1 MEKKQL
7 QNIALRILREIG
19 VNATEDCINKESF
32 IGNQGSTHPVD
43 VHGTKVSAEAT
54 VYEGGGCRIEVHF
67 SLPEN
72 ACMADTYMEHCVEK
86 ENIPV
91 GGWSNRPYAG
101 RKTRGPAEKH
111 TEAYSP
117 WHKRFFCVDSM
128 YYKGNEFDEAVEN
141 AITLAKPFVKHLAD
155 VPSLRYWNPEDEEV
169 VARAKEILENADFD
183 DEDVDREYKSHWLV
197 DRNSFMKGWFFPF
210 NDRGRGTFDTLWPS
224 SLDYAAKSMGHPGS
238 FEYAVACTLLE
249 NPDYIAKAREACK
262 IREETIKYLY

>member
-7 QNIALRILREIG
+7 QDIALRILRETG
-19 VNATEDCINKESF
+19 VLVAGDSINRES
-32 IGNQGSTHPVD
+32 IVCNQGSTKRID
-43 VHGTKVSAEAT
+43 VHGTEVSAEVT

-67 SLPEN
+67 ALPDN
-72 ACMADTYMEHCVEK
+72 ACMAETYIEYCTEK
-86 ENIPV
+86 ENLPV
-91 GGWSNRPYAG
+91 GGWNNRPYAG
-101 RKTRGPAEKH
+101 RNTKGPGEKH
-111 TEAYSP
+111 TEVYSP
-117 WHKRFFCVDSM
+117 WHNRFFCVDSM
-128 YYKGNEFDEAVEN
+128 GYGDGEFDEAVEN

-169 VARAKEILENADFD
+169 AAKAKEILENADFD
-183 DEDVDREYKSHWLV
+183 DEDVDREYKSHWLI

-238 FEYAVACTLLE
+238 FEYAVACALLE

-262 IREETIKYLY
+262 IREETVKHRY